1 MQRPLQQSS
10 KEEENNIKLLHQL
23 KKAHSTIDEMKRVI
37 EKADKKIK
45 NYKKQIEELK
55 NQQTNTESLIIMQQ
69 EFNKEHNSDFMK
81 KSHSGT
87 IDQ

>member
-69 EFNKEHNSDFMK
+69 EFKKEHNSDFMK

>member
-1 MQRPLQQSS
+1 MQRPMQQSS

-23 KKAHSTIDEMKRVI
+23 KKAHQTIDEMKRVI

-55 NQQTNTESLIIMQQ
+55 NQQTNTESLIMMQQ
-69 EFNKEHNSDFMK
+69 EFNKEHNSDLMK

>member
-1 MQRPLQQSS
+1 MQRPMQQSS

-23 KKAHSTIDEMKRVI
+23 KKAHQTIDEMKRVI
-37 EKADKKIK
+37 EKADRKIK

-55 NQQTNTESLIIMQQ
+55 NQQTNTESLIMMQQ
-69 EFNKEHNSDFMK
+69 EFNKEHNSDLMK

-87 IDQ
+87 IEQ

>member
-23 KKAHSTIDEMKRVI
+23 KKAHQTIDEMKRVI

-55 NQQTNTESLIIMQQ
+55 NQQTNTESLIMMQQ
-69 EFNKEHNSDFMK
+69 EFNKEHNSDLMK

>member
-23 KKAHSTIDEMKRVI
+23 KKAHQTIDEMKRVI
-37 EKADKKIK
+37 EKADRKIK

-55 NQQTNTESLIIMQQ
+55 NQQTNTESLIMMQQ
-69 EFNKEHNSDFMK
+69 EFNKEHNSDLMK